1 MIHNINLKFD
11 GLIDDFYN
19 VNLLT
24 SNLESLK
31 ADLKDFK
38 IQTLNDFDE
47 FKNIQRKMDKLNFE
61 INKERS
67 ENIKKIVEFDKFI
80 TDKMIE
86 KIIEQKDINRFNFLE
101 NVYIQ
106 VQPEDLISSTGYIK
120 FFNRYT
126 ALSFA
131 KSIHSFN
138 IIEDVK
144 NDFNRFTL
152 LNRFLNFLG
161 LNYINIQKDY
171 LFGRFKFD
179 YDLTFE
185 NNRDIRKDFKFEID
199 VSFDDEN
206 FEFLLNIKNIEGKW
220 AQNNNKISILG
231 NEKFDITYQDLINKK
246 TLFNFIFLD
255 KEKSEAF
262 MSFREIFYF

>member
-138 IIEDVK
+138 IIEDV
-144 NDFNRFTL
+144 
-152 LNRFLNFLG
+152 
-161 LNYINIQKDY
+161 
-171 LFGRFKFD
+171 
-179 YDLTFE
+179 
-185 NNRDIRKDFKFEID
+185 
-199 VSFDDEN
+199 
-206 FEFLLNIKNIEGKW
+206 
-220 AQNNNKISILG
+220 
-231 NEKFDITYQDLINKK
+231 
-246 TLFNFIFLD
+246 
-255 KEKSEAF
+255 
-262 MSFREIFYF
+262 